1 MDSAAI
7 GETAPDHK
15 PTARSARVGGHI
27 VDELIAERAPGLTGA
42 PFWPLVRPGLYRLLD
57 YGKARRMAEAIVDL
71 PGRRTLDYV
80 SDLLELKVEARGLER
95 VPHAGRLVVICN
107 HPTGI
112 ADGLAVYQAL
122 KRVRDD
128 LIFYANADALRVSA
142 RLDEVIIPVEWVE
155 AKRTRERTRRTL
167 VETRAAF
174 QAERAIVVFP
184 AGRIARREP
193 SGLLTDPAW
202 MPTALSL
209 ARRHGAPVLPVHVT
223 GPWSTLFHLFNRF
236 SPELRDITL
245 FHELLNKRGGEFS
258 LTVGRPIATEAF
270 EGDDVGATLA
280 LKHYIERVL
289 PDDADADFN
298 PAPPGP

>member
-7 GETAPDHK
+7 GETRAENK
-15 PTARSARVGGHI
+15 PTDRSVDHI
-27 VDELIAERAPGLTGA
+27 VDVLIAERAPRLTRSWV
-42 PFWPLVRPGLYRLLD
+42 WPLAKPPLYRLLD
-57 YGKARRMAEAIVDL
+57 YGRARRMADAIAGL
-71 PGRRTLDYV
+71 PGRQTLDYV
-80 SDLLELKVEARGLER
+80 SDLLELQVTERGLER
-95 VPHAGRLVVICN
+95 MPARGRLVVICN

-128 LIFYANADALRVSA
+128 LIFYANADALRVSE

-155 AKRTRERTRRTL
+155 AKRTRDKTRRTL
-167 VETRAAF
+167 VETKAAF
-174 QAERAIVVFP
+174 EAERPIVVFP
-184 AGRIARREP
+184 AGRIARRDAQ
-193 SGLLTDPAW
+193 GQLTDPAW

-209 ARRHGAPVLPVHVT
+209 ARKYAAPVLPVHVT

-245 FHELLNKRGGEFS
+245 FHELLNKRGGQFGV
-258 LTVGRPIATEAF
+258 TVGPLIPGSAF
-270 EGDDVGATLA
+270 DGDDVAATLA

-289 PDDADADFN
+289 SEDPDAAFSPV
-298 PAPPGP
+298 PAGP